1 MKKALNLF
9 EKRIVMSATNP
20 IITTP
25 EEQFVVGESDFAF
38 FGNYA
43 SRCEGGAILY
53 CRKGSADA
61 TVNQYCGQ
69 VRRNTLIL
77 VLPGSH
83 NKFVSVDREG
93 KITGCLTSISGE
105 LLASIT
111 NDTIIAKSVNR
122 EFVSRDLFAEAGF
135 RLEPS
140 FFRIL
145 RENPITYPPARIV
158 EGASTWFQ
166 MAAYTYRDRNN
177 VFRNTIIRNRLQNVL
192 LEIYDKLQRYA
203 NMQQQTP
210 ETTTRQTELFH
221 RFVALV
227 HEHSSQQREVSFY
240 ADKLCISTRYL
251 STIVRNI
258 AHSSAKEFIDRSVLL
273 EIKMLL
279 QSTDL
284 SVQEI
289 AYRLHFPDQSYLGRY
304 FKKHTGESPT
314 EYRNTKK

>member
-1 MKKALNLF
+1 
-9 EKRIVMSATNP
+9 MSASNP
-20 IITTP
+20 IFTTP
-25 EEQFVVGESDFAF
+25 EEQFVVGESDFGF
-38 FGNYA
+38 FCNYA
-43 SRCEGGAILY
+43 SRCEGGALLF
-53 CRKGSADA
+53 CRKGSAQV
-61 TVNQYCGQ
+61 TVNQYHGL
-69 VRRNTLIL
+69 VKRNTMVL
-77 VLPGSH
+77 VLPGSMLM
-83 NKFVSVDREG
+83 
-93 KITGCLTSISGE
+93 LTE
-105 LLASIT
+105 CTEDFRMAFC
-111 NDTIIAKSVNR
+111 A
-122 EFVSRDLFAEAGF
+122 FSRDLFAEAGF

-140 FFRIL
+140 FFRAL
-145 RENPITYPPARIV
+145 RENPISYPPPRIV
-158 EGASTWFQ
+158 EGATIWFQ
-166 MAAYTYRDRNN
+166 MAAYTYRDRKN

-192 LEIYDKLQRYA
+192 MEIYDKVQRFA
-203 NMQQQTP
+203 GQQPQMP

-227 HEHSSQQREVSFY
+227 HEQSSQQREVSFY

>member
-1 MKKALNLF
+1 MTF
-9 EKRIVMSATNP
+9 C
-20 IITTP
+20 
-25 EEQFVVGESDFAF
+25 AF
-38 FGNYA
+38 
-43 SRCEGGAILY
+43 
-53 CRKGSADA
+53 
-61 TVNQYCGQ
+61 
-69 VRRNTLIL
+69 
-77 VLPGSH
+77 
-83 NKFVSVDREG
+83 
-93 KITGCLTSISGE
+93 
-105 LLASIT
+105 
-111 NDTIIAKSVNR
+111 
-122 EFVSRDLFAEAGF
+122 SRDLFAEAGF

-140 FFRIL
+140 FFRML

-289 AYRLHFPDQSYLGRY
+289 ALPPAFPRPVLSGALFQEAYGRVSHRVPQHEKISCPGIGAVFVSRRLSCLDPELQGMS
-304 FKKHTGESPT
+304 
-314 EYRNTKK
+314 

>member
-1 MKKALNLF
+1 
-9 EKRIVMSATNP
+9 MSASNP
-20 IITTP
+20 IITTS

-38 FGNYA
+38 FSNYA
-43 SRCEGGAILY
+43 SRCEGGAILF
-53 CRKGSADA
+53 CRKGSAQA
-61 TVNQYCGQ
+61 TVNQYNGIMK
-69 VRRNTLIL
+69 RNTLVL
-77 VLPGSH
+77 VLPGSMLML
-83 NKFVSVDREG
+83 
-93 KITGCLTSISGE
+93 TGRTDDFRVTFC
-105 LLASIT
+105 A
-111 NDTIIAKSVNR
+111 
-122 EFVSRDLFAEAGF
+122 FSRDLFAEAGF

-140 FFRIL
+140 FFRAL

-158 EGASTWFQ
+158 EGAGIWFQ

-177 VFRNTIIRNRLQNVL
+177 IFRNTIIRNRLQNVL
-192 LEIYDKLQRYA
+192 MEIYDKLQRFA
-203 NMQQQTP
+203 GMQHQLP
-210 ETTTRQTELFH
+210 ESTTRQTELFH
-221 RFVALV
+221 RFVTLV
-227 HEHSSQQREVSFY
+227 HECSSQEREVSFY

-258 AHSSAKEFIDRSVLL
+258 AHTTAKEFIDRAVLL

>member
-1 MKKALNLF
+1 M
-9 EKRIVMSATNP
+9 
-20 IITTP
+20 
-25 EEQFVVGESDFAF
+25 
-38 FGNYA
+38 
-43 SRCEGGAILY
+43 
-53 CRKGSADA
+53 
-61 TVNQYCGQ
+61 
-69 VRRNTLIL
+69 RRNTLIL
-77 VLPGSH
+77 VLPGSLLH
-83 NKFVSVDREG
+83 ADQPHGGFPDDLLR
-93 KITGCLTSISGE
+93 
-105 LLASIT
+105 LLARPLSP
-111 NDTIIAKSVNR
+111 KPV
-122 EFVSRDLFAEAGF
+122 F

-140 FFRIL
+140 FFHESCANIRS
-145 RENPITYPPARIV
+145 PIRPPRIV
-158 EGASTWFQ
+158 EGASVLWFQ

-177 VFRNTIIRNRLQNVL
+177 VFRNTIIQQPPAESCCWRFTTR
-192 LEIYDKLQRYA
+192 LQRYA
-203 NMQQQTP
+203 NMAAADAP
-210 ETTTRQTELFH
+210 KTTTRQTELFH

-227 HEHSSQQREVSFY
+227 HEHSAQQREVSFY